1 MQIEV
6 RKEGKATILVV
17 KGKVN
22 IQTAPKLHDEMEKHA
37 KPKHPLVICLSG
49 VEYMDS
55 SGVGVLVTGLR
66 YATGKKVPFALSD
79 LHERV
84 RSVLELTR
92 LTKIFDI
99 YDDVPAALEALGG
112 TS

>member
-1 MQIEV
+1 MDIEV
-6 RKEGKATILVV
+6 KQEGEGTILIV
-17 KGKVN
+17 KGRVN
-22 IQTAPKLHDEMEKHA
+22 IQTAPKLHDELEKRA
-37 KPKHPLVICLSG
+37 KPKRPLVVCLSG

-66 YATGKKVPFALSD
+66 YANSKNVPFALSN

-84 RSVLELTR
+84 QSVLELTR

-99 YDDVPAALEALGG
+99 YPDVPSALEALGG
-112 TS
+112 KS